1 MVYISN
7 GQVLDT
13 QSRAPWSLSFITDF
27 FWGIADFVVLFFQS
41 IVQPDLRRRGCTSSS
56 NSRYDDGRGPPGFPR
71 RRMGRINHGGG
82 GPSPPPMAGGG

>member
-41 IVQPDLRRRGCTSSS
+41 IVQPDLRRGYSSSS
-56 NSRYDDGRGPPGFPR
+56 NSRYDDGRGPPGHPR

-82 GPSPPPMAGGG
+82 GPTPPPMAGGG